1 MVLANP
7 LSPLVHDSDSVY
19 ETEGSSVGRTI
30 LGTEATTTIAQVMV
44 MMVMVMV
51 MVMVLNPESQI
62 IKSST
67 SSLLLSA
74 FNIFILIA
82 G

>member
-1 MVLANP
+1 MWCVRAVVAVLVLVLVMVL
-7 LSPLVHDSDSVY
+7 VRV
-19 ETEGSSVGRTI
+19 I
-30 LGTEATTTIAQVMV
+30 
-44 MMVMVMV
+44 VMVMV
-51 MVMVLNPESQI
+51 MVMAFNPESQI